1 VRRITVGVGI
11 VALVLASAASARA
24 QQVEGSVNF
33 GYTFS
38 EGVNASQSQVIN
50 GKVYNSL
57 DITSG
62 GSWGFTLGSYIGDQA
77 EIEFLYDQ
85 QFSTLQASN
94 PAPAVKLSDMSV
106 YNYHGVFSY
115 NAGDKDSKVR
125 PFIFGGM
132 GATHYSPGALNSSI
146 PLPVPPIANQ
156 PTGSIG
162 GATRFSFTWGGGVK
176 VYPSPHVGLKVMAR
190 WTPTYI
196 KTDATGTWCD
206 PWYGCWVV
214 GSTDYSNQFEMT
226 GGIVFRF
233 DDEL

>member
-1 VRRITVGVGI
+1 MRRITVGFG
-11 VALVLASAASARA
+11 VAALAIASAGTARA

-57 DITSG
+57 DITSS
-62 GSWGFTLGSYIGDQA
+62 GSFGFTIGAYIGDQA
-77 EIEFLYDQ
+77 EIEFLFDR

-94 PAPAVKLSDMSV
+94 PAPAIQLSDMSV
-106 YNYHGVFSY
+106 DNYHGVFSY

-125 PFIFGGM
+125 PFIFGGA
-132 GATHYSPGALNSSI
+132 GATHYSPGAINSSI
-146 PLPVPPIANQ
+146 PLPVPPIGS
-156 PTGSIG
+156 GSIPSS
-162 GATRFSFTWGGGVK
+162 TRFSFTWGGGVK
-176 VYPSPHVGLKVMAR
+176 VYANPHVGIKAMVR

-196 KTDATGTWCD
+196 KTDAAGTWCD

-214 GSTDYSNQFEMT
+214 GNTDYSNQFEMT

-233 DDEL
+233 DEQ